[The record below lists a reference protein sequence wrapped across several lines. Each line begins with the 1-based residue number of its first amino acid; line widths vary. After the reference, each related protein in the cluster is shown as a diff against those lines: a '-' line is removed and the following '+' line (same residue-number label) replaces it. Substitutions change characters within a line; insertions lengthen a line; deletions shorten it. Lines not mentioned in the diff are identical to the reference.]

1 VTHQTPSSFPQV
13 YSGHQITIFA
23 LICGDFNEQ
32 ARVSLE
38 GKIAGQS
45 STDEEMLQIDCL
57 LSEFKSVQGNTMHKF
72 GIGCLIK
79 ELEHDS
85 SQQANIVEL
94 SLKYSIL
101 SKFTAFVAIECN
113 EKAVEGSMVQH
124 MIALRSARKHDE
136 QGQFV
141 TIKGRRL
148 RLLDANVSKAG
159 KHGSAKA
166 HIVVIDP
173 DTGKKMEHIMP
184 SSEFK
189 KIVETHGPQPR
200 KTEGHLPNRKE
211 TDREKLREIIMLQSA
226 AGYWTLT
233 DLQTL
238 IPQMKRDA
246 CLHWARQEITNE
258 QEPKDDPEYRLC
270 ATLLIVT
277 YLTYAFPEWESH
289 WGMVV
294 EKAWEA
300 CAFNQADRA
309 AYKTK
314 TKDFLAQSGL
324 IGVELLQK

>member
-1 VTHQTPSSFPQV
+1 
-13 YSGHQITIFA
+13 
-23 LICGDFNEQ
+23 
-32 ARVSLE
+32 
-38 GKIAGQS
+38 
-45 STDEEMLQIDCL
+45 
-57 LSEFKSVQGNTMHKF
+57 
-72 GIGCLIK
+72 
-79 ELEHDS
+79 
-85 SQQANIVEL
+85 
-94 SLKYSIL
+94 
-101 SKFTAFVAIECN
+101 
-113 EKAVEGSMVQH
+113 MVQH